1 MYTPESFPTIGSVE
15 IQQFYGMI
23 EQVLSNPIL
32 IEMLKGKPSI
42 SVSMELQKYK
52 EDLENKIIELQSEIV
67 VSINRFAS

>member
-1 MYTPESFPTIGSVE
+1 
-15 IQQFYGMI
+15 MI